1 MTKIGNQ
8 KQYDLEERTL
18 KFTKDVIKFIN
29 SLPRTLPNK
38 EIAKQV
44 VRSSGSVGANYTCPV
59 K

>member
-8 KQYDLEERTL
+8 KQYDLEERTS
-18 KFTKDVIKFIN
+18 KFAKDVIKFIN